1 VERASAHFH
10 VIRLQ
15 NGATLL
21 APISMEREDQILKTK
36 WRNVGHGQPLAEI
49 GG

>member
-1 VERASAHFH
+1 
-10 VIRLQ
+10 
-15 NGATLL
+15 
-21 APISMEREDQILKTK
+21 MEREDQILKTK